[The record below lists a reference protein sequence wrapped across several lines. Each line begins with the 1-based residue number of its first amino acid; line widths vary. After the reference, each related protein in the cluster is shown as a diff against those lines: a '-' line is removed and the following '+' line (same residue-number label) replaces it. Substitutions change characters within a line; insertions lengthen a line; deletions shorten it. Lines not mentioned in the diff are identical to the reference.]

1 MSIRWGTLKT
11 AEQIN
16 EEAKLSNFKSNRQS
30 QLDSAIVTVST
41 GKSFDADEKSI
52 TRLHNAITYIKEHS
66 VAEIPWSTA
75 DVDSGVMVACSA
87 DEIIEAHR
95 LAVENMTALWTFNQN
110 Q

>member
-1 MSIRWGTLKT
+1 MSIKWETLKT
-11 AEQIN
+11 KEKLQAEADI
-16 EEAKLSNFKSNRQS
+16 ASFKANRQA
-30 QLDSAIVTVST
+30 QLDAAIVTIST

-52 TRLHNAITYIKEHS
+52 SRLHNAITYIKEHN

-95 LAVENMTALWTFNQN
+95 LAVENMTALWTFIQE
-110 Q
+110 